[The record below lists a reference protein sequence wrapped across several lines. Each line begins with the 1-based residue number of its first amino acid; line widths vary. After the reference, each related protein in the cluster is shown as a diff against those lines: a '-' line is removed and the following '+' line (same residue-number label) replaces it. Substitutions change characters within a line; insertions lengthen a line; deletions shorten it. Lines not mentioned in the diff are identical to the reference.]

1 MLQFISENVVYE
13 TVSAKPEA
21 VHFHDA
27 LIAKSLAAASP
38 IVYGVVSDATDDE
51 LDEII
56 GDGVA
61 EIPDASVDEVVHPSC
76 RQVGGFGFPDLPSA
90 SMDAGAIH
98 DSKTL
103 TLAVA
108 SGHAESV
115 ESSDDN
121 CSKEELMAQLE
132 EARVN
137 HQRLKLCCQMLI
149 VSDDTKNGQTGSF
162 QTKLDPLKKDLVL
175 ARECLRDAKSKVHW
189 YFEVLMMVKSS
200 VSLNEETGQSER
212 SQERE
217 TKFDRDLRSF
227 ARANQR
233 LLDEATLFRL
243 HTSSKLRHS
252 FALDDPKDLEFER
265 LTKAAYD
272 ICVQRNKAADVEKM
286 ISEIDARMSENQ
298 FRRAQLVEQQLAV
311 DELESKVS
319 ELEVGIAAEKK
330 NASMNLLITK
340 SKTALA
346 EVSRLET
353 RLGIAAQVKEA
364 SVPRVQESQKSSEV
378 DPSQMS
384 RIHEDQ
390 FYKIAMK
397 MKAARTR
404 SADDAGLHAG
414 ESEPKKVCRPPG
426 STVSIVQQIRIDR
439 NRQEAIARKE
449 KRKLDAMRVQ
459 QQA

>member
-1 MLQFISENVVYE
+1 M
-13 TVSAKPEA
+13 
-21 VHFHDA
+21 
-27 LIAKSLAAASP
+27 
-38 IVYGVVSDATDDE
+38 
-51 LDEII
+51 
-56 GDGVA
+56 
-61 EIPDASVDEVVHPSC
+61 
-76 RQVGGFGFPDLPSA
+76 
-90 SMDAGAIH
+90 
-98 DSKTL
+98 
-103 TLAVA
+103 
-108 SGHAESV
+108 
-115 ESSDDN
+115 
-121 CSKEELMAQLE
+121 
-132 EARVN
+132 
-137 HQRLKLCCQMLI
+137 
-149 VSDDTKNGQTGSF
+149 
-162 QTKLDPLKKDLVL
+162 DPLKKDLVL

-227 ARANQR
+227 ARASQR
-233 LLDEATLFRL
+233 LLDEANLFKL

-286 ISEIDARMSENQ
+286 ISEIDARVSENQ
-298 FRRAQLVEQQLAV
+298 SRRAQLVEQQLAV

-364 SVPRVQESQKSSEV
+364 SVPRVQ
-378 DPSQMS
+378 
-384 RIHEDQ
+384 
-390 FYKIAMK
+390 
-397 MKAARTR
+397 
-404 SADDAGLHAG
+404 
-414 ESEPKKVCRPPG
+414 
-426 STVSIVQQIRIDR
+426 
-439 NRQEAIARKE
+439 
-449 KRKLDAMRVQ
+449 
-459 QQA
+459 